1 MAQCSL
7 CSNIQTRAGSCDSC
21 GEYQFKACLFCEAAI
36 ENHLEY
42 HHECAK
48 CPYNCGNPINE
59 QVVESSRRADRPLG
73 SHSHCH
79 ERHMRDE
86 IARTPVTITQAMLNW
101 YNDVRMLTMPEM
113 ELSVEGNQESV
124 KRQFEKFVNKGI
136 YIPDILGG
144 QQIGTDYSNL
154 EFMYKFVARVEM
166 LAACGRILISKDKH
180 KAKAEIA
187 ERDIAKF
194 KKVAA
199 ERKAIAESTP
209 RERRKLSLRDKA
221 VAGLIAIGF
230 SESEAIAEAER
241 RQKGSIQ

>member
-21 GEYQFKACLFCEAAI
+21 GEYQFKACIFCEAAI

-42 HHECAK
+42 HNECAK

-79 ERHMRDE
+79 EKHIRE
-86 IARTPVTITQAMLNW
+86 QIAKTPVTITQEMLNE
-101 YNDVRMLTMPEM
+101 YNRWRLMFDPGLGDDL
-113 ELSVEGNQESV
+113 ELSVETHQKIAEMEFNKKYGV
-124 KRQFEKFVNKGI
+124 GTQFN
-136 YIPDILGG
+136 
-144 QQIGTDYSNL
+144 NL
-154 EFMYKFVARVEM
+154 EYMYKFVARVEM
-166 LAACGRILISKDKH
+166 IAACGRILISKDKN
-180 KAKAEIA
+180 KVKAEIA

-209 RERRKLSLRDKA
+209 HERRKLSLRDKA

-230 SESEAIAEAER
+230 SEAEAIAEAER